1 MGIKNGVFRGPR
13 ENTQKVDLKG
23 TEMLSANQPLGID
36 QCNCNAM
43 RKASRQI
50 TRLYD
55 AHLEP
60 VGLRITQFLILA
72 ALAEAESATV
82 IALAERLDVER
93 TAMGKMVGFL
103 ERDGF
108 VSMKPS
114 PTDGRYRVIELTTEG
129 RLLHERASPLWLAAQ
144 QEFSNLNGAANVAS
158 LRTGLNR
165 IVVGK
170 HAAASSGD

>member
-1 MGIKNGVFRGPR
+1 
-13 ENTQKVDLKG
+13 
-23 TEMLSANQPLGID
+23 MLLANQPLGID

-60 VGLRITQFLILA
+60 VGLKITQFLILA
-72 ALAEAESATV
+72 ALAEVGSATV
-82 IALAERLDVER
+82 NALAERLDVER

-103 ERDGF
+103 ERDGL

-114 PTDGRYRVIELTTEG
+114 PTDGRYRIIELTSEG
-129 RLLHERASPLWLAAQ
+129 DLLHQKASPLWLAAQ
-144 QEFSNLNGAANVAS
+144 EEFASLNGPANVAS
-158 LRTGLNR
+158 LRKGLNG
-165 IVVGK
+165 IVVGNR
-170 HAAASSGD
+170 ALATSGE